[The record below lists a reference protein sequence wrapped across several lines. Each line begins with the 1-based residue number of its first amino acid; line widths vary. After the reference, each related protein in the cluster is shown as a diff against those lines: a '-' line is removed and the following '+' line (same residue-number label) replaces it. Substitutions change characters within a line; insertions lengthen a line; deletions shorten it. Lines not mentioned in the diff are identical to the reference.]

1 MDKPSC
7 RSIDNNTSIFD
18 TPKQCQSPSQKSVW
32 YPLRVT
38 YNRSLSVRNE
48 LDRRKI
54 HNFLPLKSKIV
65 IRRDHRIRVLVP
77 AIPNLIFVHST
88 PEALAE
94 LKATTTLPI
103 RYIMDRETHRPII
116 VPDRQMNNFMIV
128 AGAAPDSDTLYIDPE
143 FERIQ
148 KGARVR
154 VTAGLFAGAEGRF
167 IRLKGDRRV
176 VVEIPGIAAVAT
188 QFIHPSLIE
197 ILT

>member
-1 MDKPSC
+1 MVS
-7 RSIDNNTSIFD
+7 
-18 TPKQCQSPSQKSVW
+18 
-32 YPLRVT
+32 LRVT
-38 YNRSLSVRNE
+38 YNRSLTVHNE

-54 HNFLPLKSKIV
+54 RNFLPLKTKIV
-65 IRRDHRIRVLVP
+65 VRHDRRIRVIVP
-77 AIPNLIFVHST
+77 AIPNLIFVHAT

-94 LKATTTLPI
+94 LKATSTLPI

-116 VPDRQMNNFMIV
+116 VPDRQMDNFMIV
-128 AGAAPDSDTLYIDPE
+128 AGAAPDTDTLYVDPG

-154 VTAGLFAGAEGRF
+154 ITAGLFAGAEGRF

-188 QFIHPSLIE
+188 HFIHPSLVE
-197 ILT
+197 ILP